1 MANFASNRYDVVV
14 CGAGPAGLM
23 AACTL
28 GRLTGGARRILLLD
42 KKEPWKEPIFCA
54 EAVSTDRLNAL
65 WPVDPSFVRG
75 SLSGIY
81 FTSPKRYRAEF
92 YSKDCGLILDR
103 ARFHHAISDGCS
115 DAGVECRYDAL
126 IKKLEKTA
134 DGWNVTVSV
143 AGGALET
150 VSAAAVVDASGPS
163 CRLTRGIDCLEGI
176 ESGDTDLEPAIFAV
190 AEGIKHSR
198 EHIEL
203 FFGSEFP
210 DGYGW
215 IFPRDGVEVN
225 IGFVLGKNVQHKEPL
240 RKKLLDFIAKD
251 YPEAKV
257 KAVYGGMISCGQS
270 TRPMAKCGLFKAGD
284 AAGCMNPI
292 SRSGIV
298 EALLC
303 GKIVAESV
311 KEWLDDS
318 GANRES
324 IEAKVLERWMAA
336 LGSQHLQIARAKPG
350 FNSISDA
357 QFDRAA
363 KKLSKL
369 PSEKQTLFR
378 IFLRCSGRVP
388 PSSGKCV
395 RSFARNIACLEI
407 LQKES
412 KKSARSSLR
421 SPIPTTSGNSC
432 SILPVNTR
440 AWILRSRP
448 KSTSSRGAPPRC
460 TLCPSSMEPFSI
472 SRWMSRAVRRTRSSA
487 AASARSRSKSTTTC
501 RLAKSSR
508 SIRCSSSRSA

>member
-103 ARFHHAISDGCS
+103 ARFHHSISDGCCA
-115 DAGVECRYDAL
+115 AGVECRYDAL

-163 CRLTRGIDCLEGI
+163 CRLTRGIECLEGI

-190 AEGIKHSR
+190 AEGIEHSR

-225 IGFVLGKNVQHKEPL
+225 IGFVLGKNVNREGTL
-240 RKKLLDFIAKD
+240 RQRLLDFIAKD
-251 YPEAKV
+251 YPQAKV
-257 KAVYGGMISCGQS
+257 KAVYGGMIACGQS
-270 TRPMAKCGLFKAGD
+270 TRPMAMCGLFKAGD
-284 AAGCMNPI
+284 AASCMNPI

-303 GKIVAESV
+303 GTIVARSV
-311 KEWLDDS
+311 NEWLDAKSEDE
-318 GANRES
+318 RES
-324 IEAKVLERWMAA
+324 VERSVLDRWMKA
-336 LGSQHLQIARAKPG
+336 LGKSHLQLQRAKAG
-350 FNSISDA
+350 FNSITDE

-363 KKLSKL
+363 EKLSKL
-369 PSEKQTLFR
+369 PREKQTLFR
-378 IFLRCSGRVP
+378 IFFTVLRTC
-388 PSSGKCV
+388 PSLIWKM
-395 RSFARNIACLEI
+395 RSFIC
-407 LQKES
+407 
-412 KKSARSSLR
+412 
-421 SPIPTTSGNSC
+421 
-432 SILPVNTR
+432 
-440 AWILRSRP
+440 
-448 KSTSSRGAPPRC
+448 
-460 TLCPSSMEPFSI
+460 
-472 SRWMSRAVRRTRSSA
+472 
-487 AASARSRSKSTTTC
+487 
-501 RLAKSSR
+501 
-508 SIRCSSSRSA
+508 